1 MSAGGSAVKNP
12 PAVQETCRRHGF
24 DSWVKKIPWRRKWQP
39 TPVVLPGKSHGQR
52 SLVEYRPWGHRVRH
66 DRGTKPPHVEK
77 YLMTSVEEKKPDMN
91 EKRRV
96 PCM

>member
-12 PAVQETCRRHGF
+12 PAIREMHVWSLGWEDPLEKEMAT
-24 DSWVKKIPWRRKWQP
+24 DSSSLAWEISW
-39 TPVVLPGKSHGQR
+39 TEEPGG
-52 SLVEYRPWGHRVRH
+52 LRH

>member
-1 MSAGGSAVKNP
+1 MATDSSSLAWEISWTEEPGG
-12 PAVQETCRRHGF
+12 
-24 DSWVKKIPWRRKWQP
+24 
-39 TPVVLPGKSHGQR
+39 L
-52 SLVEYRPWGHRVRH
+52 RH